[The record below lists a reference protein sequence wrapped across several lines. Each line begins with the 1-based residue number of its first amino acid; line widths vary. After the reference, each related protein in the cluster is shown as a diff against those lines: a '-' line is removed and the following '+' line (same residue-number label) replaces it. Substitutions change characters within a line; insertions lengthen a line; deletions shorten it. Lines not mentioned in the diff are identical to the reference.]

1 MNTILILNNWNNVIL
16 HIYNKS
22 INSWTIKIY
31 ENFLR
36 YNSIIWI
43 LFRTTLFRNC
53 YIFNYKFRLF
63 AKVENFPQTLLY
75 WSPILKLGEASRYVH
90 ASTWKIWENWYVCVD
105 YVWDRLWMIGD
116 TCTAHV
122 FLIYRSLTQF
132 TRKLTFIFPHKFLIP
147 RDIIL

>member
-1 MNTILILNNWNNVIL
+1 MKQRYFTYI
-16 HIYNKS
+16 

-31 ENFLR
+31 ENFLP

-63 AKVENFPQTLLY
+63 AKKVENFLQTLLY
-75 WSPILKLGEASRYVH
+75 WSPILKLGVH
-90 ASTWKIWENWYVCVD
+90 RDMCMLQHEGFERIGTCMSIMFEID
-105 YVWDRLWMIGD
+105 YGD

>member
-31 ENFLR
+31 ENFLP

-63 AKVENFPQTLLY
+63 AKIENFPQTLLY
-75 WSPILKLGEASRYVH
+75 WSPILKLGEAYIEICACFNMKDLRELVRVCRLCLRSIMGDWGYVYCTRVPDI
-90 ASTWKIWENWYVCVD
+90 SIVD
-105 YVWDRLWMIGD
+105 TVHQEINFHL
-116 TCTAHV
+116 
-122 FLIYRSLTQF
+122 
-132 TRKLTFIFPHKFLIP
+132 PP
-147 RDIIL
+147 